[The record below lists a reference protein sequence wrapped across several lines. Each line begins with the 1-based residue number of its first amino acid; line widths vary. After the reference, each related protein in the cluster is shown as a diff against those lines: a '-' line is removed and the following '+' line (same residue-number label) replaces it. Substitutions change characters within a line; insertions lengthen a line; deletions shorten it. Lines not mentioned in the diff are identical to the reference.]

1 MEPLLAALAVILIIV
16 LAIAYA
22 IAGLVWLT
30 RMIKKASDNLSHDVL
45 DLDYTYDD

>member
-1 MEPLLAALAVILIIV
+1 MEPTLFALAVILILV

-30 RMIKKASDNLSHDVL
+30 KMIKKASDNLSHDVL
-45 DLDYTYDD
+45 DLDYTNED

>member
-1 MEPLLAALAVILIIV
+1 MEPLLFALAVILILVLIV
-16 LAIAYA
+16 AYA